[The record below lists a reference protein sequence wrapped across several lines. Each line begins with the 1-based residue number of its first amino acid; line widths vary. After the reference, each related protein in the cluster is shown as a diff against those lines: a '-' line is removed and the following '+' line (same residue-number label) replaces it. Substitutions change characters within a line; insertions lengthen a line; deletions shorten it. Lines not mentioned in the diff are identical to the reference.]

1 MSLRLG
7 YFPDLKGSD
16 TVLLTGTSRDIA
28 PERVDFPK
36 NGPVTGERSKVCSPP
51 HCVPDM
57 HAIGSTATKPCR
69 RLPTWRGN
77 LVGQNRK
84 LRGVLQSGP
93 STVLL
98 SRTASLPLTR
108 KGGA

>member
-36 NGPVTGERSKVCSPP
+36 NGPVTGSEARSAVHPIAC
-51 HCVPDM
+51 
-57 HAIGSTATKPCR
+57 
-69 RLPTWRGN
+69 
-77 LVGQNRK
+77 
-84 LRGVLQSGP
+84 
-93 STVLL
+93 
-98 SRTASLPLTR
+98 LTR
-108 KGGA
+108 TL